1 MDTHI
6 RSKYTEPSEIGI
18 DLDNQR
24 FLVWEKEREEIV
36 VYNFNGKVRIHP
48 KYVQMH
54 NEQTLFKIKIRLGIL

>member
-24 FLVWEKEREEIV
+24 FLVWEKEMGEITE
-36 VYNFNGKVRIHP
+36 YEFNEALRIHP
-48 KYVQMH
+48 QFIEMH
-54 NEQTLFKIKIRLGIL
+54 NEHTLFKIKIRLGIL